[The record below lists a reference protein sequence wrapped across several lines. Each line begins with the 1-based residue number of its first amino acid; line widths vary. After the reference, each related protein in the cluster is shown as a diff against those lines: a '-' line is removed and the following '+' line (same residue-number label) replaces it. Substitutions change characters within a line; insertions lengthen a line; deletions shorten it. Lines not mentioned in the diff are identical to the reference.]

1 MNFTRDFSSFDFIKV
16 VNLNMLHKDYVIEDH
31 LLKFDIRDQKK
42 LNLLLGMKYNYF
54 YYLLFIILILFI
66 FLLFFSILLFDL
78 YLFYL
83 IYILI
88 ILNIIFINNI

>member
-42 LNLLLGMKYNYF
+42 LNLMLGV
-54 YYLLFIILILFI
+54 
-66 FLLFFSILLFDL
+66 
-78 YLFYL
+78 
-83 IYILI
+83 
-88 ILNIIFINNI
+88 